1 MGLDELNK
9 KVTEPHI
16 LDTIKNQRKSTT
28 QELIKNLNIHENY
41 EHSKLTEYET
51 EQIIER
57 LEEMDLDGM
66 SDLQNQDKGRKRKFQ
81 RVYRSKKK
89 IR

>member
-57 LEEMDLDGM
+57 LEEMDLDK
-66 SDLQNQDKGRKRKFQ
+66 DRH
-81 RVYRSKKK
+81 SK
-89 IR
+89 